1 MSAEREREYV
11 ELHAFLDYYSTHVL
25 EIDPTNPIHPTN
37 VGKRIVAEYGRST
50 ALEGLK
56 QAVNDTVEHL
66 NDKSAEFVQ
75 CMDEKL
81 REQGIVTFSEVRR
94 RYSSSFKRILKRG
107 KLKTETEYYIIA
119 GVLADCSSLASD
131 DERVV
136 LNQLVADFQ

>member
-1 MSAEREREYV
+1 MLA
-11 ELHAFLDYYSTHVL
+11 YSRSHRT
-25 EIDPTNPIHPTN
+25 
-37 VGKRIVAEYGRST
+37 GIVAEYGRST

-107 KLKTETEYYIIA
+107 NLSCFKKPSGT
-119 GVLADCSSLASD
+119 
-131 DERVV
+131 
-136 LNQLVADFQ
+136 